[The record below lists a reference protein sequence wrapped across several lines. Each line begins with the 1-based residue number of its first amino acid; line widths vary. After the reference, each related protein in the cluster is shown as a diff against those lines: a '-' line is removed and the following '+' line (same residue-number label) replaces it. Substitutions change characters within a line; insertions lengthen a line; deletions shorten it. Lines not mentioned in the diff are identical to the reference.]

1 MFQGA
6 GEDGDLLAQSPVAR
20 PVVAV
25 MDSTALDLLAQGASQ
40 RSRALVQ
47 VSDGWISTPHHLHP
61 AVCFL

>member
-1 MFQGA
+1 M
-6 GEDGDLLAQSPVAR
+6 AR

-25 MDSTALDLLAQGASQ
+25 MDSTALDLPAQGASQ

-47 VSDGWISTPHHLHP
+47 VLDGWISTPHHLHP